1 VLIVT
6 SRIAAGW
13 GGCAA
18 FATGILCFRFAT
30 GVVRFRFATGTLC
43 FRFATG
49 VVRFRFATGIL
60 LFGRAERVYG
70 LSVYDGLG
78 RRLIAQPLDVEKRTK
93 GETPRLSVR
102 RRAGQI
108 EAVDMSQANLRFTI
122 SEPVR
127 FDVKMIRDATGRV
140 VEGSLELTP
149 EEMIQYQNLRTDSD
163 REEFDKTL
171 EPRCRAL
178 LDDLAR
184 ERKS

>member
-1 VLIVT
+1 MSRFLLITGTDKGAAIPAVLIVT

-18 FATGILCFRFAT
+18 FATGI
-30 GVVRFRFATGTLC
+30 LC

-108 EAVDMSQANLRFTI
+108 EAVDMSQANLARHHGTN
-122 SEPVR
+122 R
-127 FDVKMIRDATGRV
+127 KR
-140 VEGSLELTP
+140 GSSQSRED
-149 EEMIQYQNLRTDSD
+149 DS
-163 REEFDKTL
+163 
-171 EPRCRAL
+171 
-178 LDDLAR
+178 
-184 ERKS
+184 